1 MKSILITG
9 GAGFVGSH
17 ISLMLIEQG
26 YKIFIIDNLINSSNK
41 TIEILNTFSI
51 KNKQGIDNLS
61 FIKGDIRNE
70 DLMRKVFEIAR
81 ANKTPIDNVI
91 HLASLKQVLESQ
103 KKPITY
109 WENNLIGTINLLKIM
124 KEFNCKNIIFSSSA
138 TVYSPES
145 HSPIKED
152 SKLNPINTYGETKL
166 AIEKLLCNLK
176 SDIQVGWKVA
186 ILRYFN
192 PIGAHPSGLIG
203 ENPLGNPTNLFPI
216 ICNVAAKRKDVLEIF
231 GKDWGT
237 KDGTCVRDYVHIMDI
252 AEGHLSSLNYLNKKA
267 PDNSNITINLG
278 TGEGTSVLDLIK
290 TFEKVNNLEI
300 KKVFTIRRVGDNGIS
315 FADVEKAKKML
326 NWIAKRSLENMCFDG
341 WNYIQKNFNL

>member
-41 TIEILNTFSI
+41 TIEILKTFSI

-216 ICNVAAKRKDVLEIF
+216 ICNVAAKRKDTLHIF

-237 KDGTCVRDYVHIMDI
+237 KDGTCVRDYIHVYDLADMHI
-252 AEGHLSSLNYLNKKA
+252 K
-267 PDNSNITINLG
+267 
-278 TGEGTSVLDLIK
+278 
-290 TFEKVNNLEI
+290 
-300 KKVFTIRRVGDNGIS
+300 
-315 FADVEKAKKML
+315 
-326 NWIAKRSLENMCFDG
+326 
-341 WNYIQKNFNL
+341 